1 MAPALEHLRLADM
14 VGVVRDLALQVV
26 ERHPVVVDD
35 ADGADARRR
44 QVEHER
50 RAEAAG
56 ADDEHAGA
64 FQLLLS
70 LAADF
75 LQHEVAL
82 VALDLRRRQ
91 AGRGGFLHP
100 PSLAQLERAV
110 SGSRRRP
117 HMLVNG
123 VTIGTTRKGP
133 GWTRPRALSSPCGSA
148 TA

>member
-1 MAPALEHLRLADM
+1 M

-26 ERHPVVVDD
+26 ERYPVVVDD

-44 QVEHER
+44 QIEHER

-56 ADDEHAGA
+56 ADDEHARA
-64 FQLLLS
+64 LELLLS

-75 LQHEVAL
+75 LQDEVAL

-91 AGRGGFLHP
+91 ARRGGFLHP
-100 PSLAQLERAV
+100 ARLAQLARAV

-117 HMLVNG
+117 QMLVNA
-123 VTIGTTRKGP
+123 VTIGPHEKGP
-133 GWTRPRALSSPCGSA
+133 GVDKTPSPLIA
-148 TA
+148 VL